1 MNVLA
6 NTNEGIPLD
15 LGLIHNISWD
25 LSYVVQDYEKGRC
38 FGSPGENYSK
48 DLINDWMQNIGLYTT
63 NEPVLNET
71 SIIFLSSFR
80 IFQFNDDLQ
89 NSQSELIIYNQTS
102 GMRESLKDFFITP
115 RWNHTMFGLLG
126 VVFERNQLTTTFN
139 ETNLTIIP
147 RPGSVSYTINE
158 TTARTITSGNQL
170 ALDTIFN
177 GHIRASDLTHGT
189 GTYRVYAAFRDSE
202 ENILRTDDD
211 VELEAWWQ
219 FSKT

>member
-1 MNVLA
+1 
-6 NTNEGIPLD
+6 
-15 LGLIHNISWD
+15 
-25 LSYVVQDYEKGRC
+25 
-38 FGSPGENYSK
+38 
-48 DLINDWMQNIGLYTT
+48 MQNIGLYTT